1 MIFFKK
7 VTLVVIALI
16 SFLSITNCA
25 SITKGSTQIITIETP
40 NCIGASCKITNNEG
54 TYYVSRT
61 PATIVVNRDNSQLQI
76 NCSYGDKEVRMSDES
91 SVEGMAFGNILIG
104 GIIGG
109 GVDMVTGAAYEYP
122 QIISH
127 PLICDEEKNKES
139 DIENLQKQIDELK
152 NSQ

>member
-7 VTLVVIALI
+7 VILVVISLI

-76 NCSYGDKEVRMSDES
+76 NCSYGDKEILMSDES

-109 GVDMVTGAAYEYP
+109 G
-122 QIISH
+122 
-127 PLICDEEKNKES
+127 
-139 DIENLQKQIDELK
+139 ID
-152 NSQ
+152 